1 MSRLIIAEKPS
12 VALRIAMAL
21 GDSHPSS
28 LYMNGVRYYEISS
41 GSSST
46 YVVPAAG
53 HLFTIRQKS
62 DKRTIPVF
70 DVEWVAS
77 YKVNKKA
84 YFTKKYLDVVS
95 EVGKKCDFFINA
107 CDYDIEG
114 TVIGTNI
121 IKQIIN
127 SDPNS
132 RLIKGNVGRM
142 RFSTT
147 TNRDL
152 IEAYEKINEF
162 DFNNF
167 YAGEARH
174 MLDWMWG
181 INLSRALM
189 RAISSSGVKKIMSIG
204 RVQGP
209 TLAILASRE
218 NEIKNFVSKPYW
230 KIFATISGV
239 LFENSVGGIFE
250 KEDAESHLRKVENG
264 EFIVRETKKET
275 KKMSPFPPF
284 DLTSIQIEASKVFG
298 IDPSKT
304 LAIAQSLYEK
314 SYISYPRTSS
324 QKLPYS
330 LNLPRIIR
338 ELAKNDKYKDFADY
352 LASNSRFRP
361 VEGAKEDEAH
371 PAIYPTGELPKKLT
385 DEEGKIYDLVVR
397 RFLSCFGEFASIE
410 NALVS
415 MECEGEIYEARGSRV
430 LERGWIDFYTYFKP
444 KESILPEF
452 EDKSR
457 HRPEKVNMKEFKTEP
472 PSRFNKSSLIAL
484 LEKKDLGTKATRTE
498 IIDTLFRRE
507 YIKNSRIEVTE
518 LGMSVY
524 NALSKYCGAILNEE
538 LTRKLEKD
546 MENIMRGTENEE
558 RVIGEG
564 KGIIDDIIKEFIKNE
579 KEISNELGEGMKGNE
594 RSKIIGVCNKCGGNL
609 IIKRSN
615 AGKLFVGC
623 SNWPNCNNAYPLP
636 GGAAV
641 VPTGKVCEL
650 CKTPIVKVFRRGR
663 RPFQMDLDPN
673 CETKKNWGVAKDAGK
688 QVEKKEVK
696 KVVMKKKKKA
706 RSLKK
711 INVKKGRVK
720 AKKN

>member
-28 LYMNGVRYYEISS
+28 LYMNGVRYYEISQE
-41 GSSST
+41 SSSI
-46 YVVPAAG
+46 YIVPAAG

-84 YFTKKYLDVVS
+84 YFTKKYLDVVY

-127 SDPNS
+127 NDPNS
-132 RLIKGNVGRM
+132 KLSDKSVGRM

-152 IEAYEKINEF
+152 IEAYGKINEF

-189 RAISSSGVKKIMSIG
+189 KAIAATGIKKIMSIG

-230 KIFATISGV
+230 KIFATINGV
-239 LFENSVGGIFE
+239 VFENVLGGIFN
-250 KEDAESHLRKVENG
+250 KEDAENHLKKVEKG
-264 EFIVRETKKET
+264 EFIVKETKKET

-338 ELAKNDKYKDFADY
+338 EISKNEKYKEFADY
-352 LASNSRFRP
+352 LTANSRFRP
-361 VEGAKEDEAH
+361 VEGLKEDEAH

-385 DEEGKIYDLVVR
+385 EEEGKIYDLVVR
-397 RFLSCFGEFASIE
+397 RFLSCFGEFAAIE
-410 NALVS
+410 SSLVTLG
-415 MECEGEIYEARGSRV
+415 CEGEMYEAKGNKV
-430 LERGWIDFYTYFKP
+430 LERGWIDFYSYFKP
-444 KESILPEF
+444 KENILPEF
-452 EDKSR
+452 EDDSAHK
-457 HRPEKVNMKEFKTEP
+457 PEKVNMKEFKTEP

-546 MENIMRGTENEE
+546 MENIMRGSEDEE

-564 KGIIDDIIKEFIKNE
+564 KNIIEDIIKEFVKNE
-579 KEISNELGEGMKGNE
+579 KEISKELGEGLKGNE
-594 RSKIIGVCNKCGGNL
+594 RSKIIGTCNKCGGNL

-636 GGAAV
+636 GGAAI
-641 VPTGKVCEL
+641 VPTGKVCQI

-673 CETKKNWGVAKDAGK
+673 CETKKDWGTPKSTSKTEEKSKVRK
-688 QVEKKEVK
+688 VKKET
-696 KVVMKKKKKA
+696 KKA
-706 RSLKK
+706 KGAKATKRNSKK
-711 INVKKGRVK
+711 
-720 AKKN
+720 ASAEKN